1 MSTTALVET
10 LRAAL
15 GRPARLFPTGSAA
28 ASVARR
34 TPLLGATARRLFGS
48 LELSDA
54 HFRRSYAWT
63 PVVDTTAALI
73 DVVAHMRA
81 QTRQ

>member
-1 MSTTALVET
+1 MSTTALVAT

-15 GRPARLFPTGSAA
+15 GRPARLFPIGSTA

-34 TPLLGATARRLFGS
+34 TPVLGATARRLFGS

-54 HFRRSYAWT
+54 HFRRSFAWA
-63 PVVDTTAALI
+63 PPVDTRTALI
-73 DVVAHMRA
+73 ELIAHRRA
-81 QTRQ
+81 TA